1 MLHARSISAEEQL
14 GVEEKRMSPEADQD
28 QVESQRSQDN
38 PLSEWYETEVWGK
51 RASDDNALY
60 EVMSLQV
67 FQAGLSWNMVLA
79 RRDAFRR
86 AFEGWNIDAVAAM
99 GPKKVES
106 ILLDP
111 SIIRNRRKI
120 EACIENARIIQGLQ
134 REHGS
139 FCGWYY
145 DGLEEDDLA
154 SLQKTLRAAFRFMGP
169 EIARMWLLAS
179 GRISYETP
187 QEQE

>member
-1 MLHARSISAEEQL
+1 
-14 GVEEKRMSPEADQD
+14 MSQEDQG
-28 QVESQRSQDN
+28 N
-38 PLSEWYETEVWGK
+38 LLSEWYETEVWGK
-51 RASDDNALY
+51 RVSDDNALY

-99 GPKKVES
+99 GPERVES
-106 ILLDP
+106 MLQDP

-139 FCGWYY
+139 FWRWYY
-145 DGLEEDDLA
+145 DVLEGDDLA

-179 GRISYETP
+179 GRISDQTP
-187 QEQE
+187 RRHD